1 MVMDRR
7 GVDRMSTRDKLL
19 DAAARALAEDG
30 VAGVSARTLA
40 ARAEVNQALV
50 FYHFGSV
57 SGLLDAAVRR
67 SVDLAVASYRDRFAD
82 VSSLG
87 ELLMVGRVLHETEK
101 RSGNVQQMAQVLAGA
116 MRDDTLAAAGRYAMD
131 RWCAEVESVLRR
143 VLRPTPLHG
152 LVDPDGLARTVAA
165 GFIGLELYDEV
176 DPDGAAAS
184 FDALEAM
191 GALVAALDGLPP
203 VAVRA
208 VRGRARR
215 AMSRQALAR
224 GSGS

>member
-1 MVMDRR
+1 MT
-7 GVDRMSTRDKLL
+7 GTRDKLL

-30 VAGVSARTLA
+30 VAGVSARTVA

-82 VSSLG
+82 VSSLA
-87 ELLMVGRVLHETEK
+87 ELLAVGRDLHEAEK
-101 RSGNVQQMAQVLAGA
+101 RAGNVQQMAQVMAGA
-116 MRDDTLAAAGRYAMD
+116 TRDETLALAGRYAMA
-131 RWCAEVESVLRR
+131 RWSAEIEAVLTR

-152 LVDPDGLARTVAA
+152 LVDPRGLARAVAA

-176 DPDGAAAS
+176 DPEAAGTALDS
-184 FDALEAM
+184 LDAVS
-191 GALVAALDGLPP
+191 ALVSALDGLPP

-215 AMSRQALAR
+215 TLAR
-224 GSGS
+224 SAGARGVQA

>member
-1 MVMDRR
+1 VN
-7 GVDRMSTRDKLL
+7 TRDKLL
-19 DAAARALAEDG
+19 VAAAAALTDDG
-30 VAGVSARTLA
+30 VATVSARTVA
-40 ARAEVNQALV
+40 ARADVNQALV

-87 ELLMVGRVLHETEK
+87 ELLIVGRDLHGAEK
-101 RSGNVQQMAQVLAGA
+101 QAGNVQQMAQVMAGA
-116 MRDDTLAAAGRYAMD
+116 TRDETLAAAGRYAMET
-131 RWCAEVESVLRR
+131 WSAEIEAVLRR

-152 LVDPDGLARTVAA
+152 LVDPGGLARTVAA

-176 DPDGAAAS
+176 DPEGAGAA
-184 FDALEAM
+184 FDALAAI
-191 GALVAALDGLPP
+191 GALVSALDALPP

-208 VRGRARR
+208 VRSRARR
-215 AMSRQALAR
+215 ALSRASAAR
-224 GSGS
+224 GSRT